1 MKIDKSFTMEMASDD
16 EAKKIVV
23 SITELARSLGI
34 SLCAEGVETQTALDY
49 LREVGC
55 DAAQGYFFSKPVP
68 PEEFVRWLR
77 R

>member
-34 SLCAEGVETQTALDY
+34 SLCAEGVETQAALDY
-49 LREVGC
+49 LRSIKC

-68 PEEFVRWLR
+68 AEQFVKLLN
-77 R
+77 